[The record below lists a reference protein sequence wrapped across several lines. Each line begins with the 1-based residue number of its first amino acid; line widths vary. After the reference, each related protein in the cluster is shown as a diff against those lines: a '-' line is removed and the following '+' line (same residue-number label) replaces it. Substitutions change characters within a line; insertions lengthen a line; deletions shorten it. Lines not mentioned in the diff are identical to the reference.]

1 MITMIPDA
9 STTFMAQEAER
20 RRLARELHDGVVQ
33 SLTALVADLEYFRTR
48 RLPAEGTS
56 QPEVAEKL
64 EVWQEL
70 ARDSLLLMRQALGGL
85 RKNTELEVGLEA
97 AIASLLT
104 EFQQAGYKVIYDC
117 SDWPQTLPD
126 EYTSNVYFI
135 VREALTNIRKHA
147 QATKISV
154 FLFKHGRHLHVSI
167 GDNGAGMPASWATVS
182 APGYRQGLVGLR
194 ERAAMLGGQLTIES
208 TAGRGTRIDVDIAL
222 PEKSVVN

>member
-1 MITMIPDA
+1 MITMIDNA
-9 STTFMAQEAER
+9 STTHMAQEAER

-48 RLPAEGTS
+48 RLPANEAS
-56 QPEVAEKL
+56 NPEVAEKL
-64 EVWQEL
+64 AVWQEL

-85 RKNTELEVGLEA
+85 RKDTELEAGLEA
-97 AIASLLT
+97 AIASLLI
-104 EFQQAGYKVIYDC
+104 EFRQAGYKVIYDC
-117 SDWPQTLPD
+117 SDWPQMLPD

-147 QATKISV
+147 QATQITV
-154 FLFKHGRHLHVSI
+154 FLFKHEGHLYVSI
-167 GDNGAGMPASWATVS
+167 GDNGTGMPVSSSTVS

-208 TAGRGTRIDVDIAL
+208 AAGKGTRIDVDIAL
-222 PEKSVVN
+222 P

>member
-1 MITMIPDA
+1 MITMMDDA
-9 STTFMAQEAER
+9 SITSLAQEAER

-48 RLPAEGTS
+48 HLPAS
-56 QPEVAEKL
+56 DVASPEVAEKL

-70 ARDSLLLMRQALGGL
+70 ARDSLQLMRQVLGGL
-85 RKNTELEVGLEA
+85 RKHTELEAGLEA

-117 SDWPQTLPD
+117 GDWPQMLPD

-147 QATKISV
+147 QATKITV
-154 FLFKHGRHLHVSI
+154 FLFTHEGRLHVSI
-167 GDNGAGMPASWATVS
+167 GDNGAGIPASSVTVS
-182 APGYRQGLVGLR
+182 VPGYRQGLVGLH
-194 ERAAMLGGQLTIES
+194 ERVAMLGGQLTIKS
-208 TAGRGTRIDVDIAL
+208 AAGRGTRIDVDIAL
-222 PEKSVVN
+222 PSAFVMN